1 MRNLH
6 IFAKIGITL
15 FSLSLF
21 GVAWIAIVTHTNRN
35 ISNPNPFIYYAIQNN
50 VIILIILIAMSVAYG
65 FVWSSILYREVKQ
78 KKQESKSILE
88 TVFLF
93 LGNEEK
99 NIIEFLVKKKG
110 NTTQAEISKLS
121 GMTRL
126 KAFRAL
132 QKMQNKNLVEI
143 VPHGKLRI
151 VKLKQNVL
159 NVLLE

>member
-1 MRNLH
+1 MRNIH
-6 IFAKIGITL
+6 IFTKIGVSL
-15 FSLSLF
+15 FSLSLL
-21 GVAWIAIVTHTNRN
+21 GVALIAIVTHTNRN
-35 ISNPNPFIYYAIQNN
+35 LTNPNLFIHYAIQNN
-50 VIILIILIAMSVAYG
+50 VLILIILIAMSVAYG

-78 KKQESKSILE
+78 KKQESRSILE

-93 LGNEEK
+93 LGTEEK

-143 VPHGKLRI
+143 VPHGKIRI

>member
-1 MRNLH
+1 MRNIH
-6 IFAKIGITL
+6 IFTKIGILL
-15 FSLSLF
+15 FSLSLL
-21 GVAWIAIVTHTNRN
+21 GVAWVAIVTHTNRN
-35 ISNPNPFIYYAIQNN
+35 LSNPNPFIHYAIQNN
-50 VIILIILIAMSVAYG
+50 VIILIALIAMSVAYG
-65 FVWSSILYREVKQ
+65 FVWASILYREVVQ

-99 NIIEFLVKKKG
+99 SIIEFLVQKKG
-110 NTTQAEISKLS
+110 STTQADISRLA

-143 VPHGKLRI
+143 VPHGKIRI
-151 VKLKQNVL
+151 VKLKQNIL

>member
-1 MRNLH
+1 
-6 IFAKIGITL
+6 
-15 FSLSLF
+15 
-21 GVAWIAIVTHTNRN
+21 
-35 ISNPNPFIYYAIQNN
+35 
-50 VIILIILIAMSVAYG
+50 MSVAYG
-65 FVWSSILYREVKQ
+65 FVWASILYREVVQ

-99 NIIEFLVKKKG
+99 SIIEFLVQKKG
-110 NTTQAEISKLS
+110 STTQADISRLA

-143 VPHGKLRI
+143 VPHGKIRI
-151 VKLKQNVL
+151 VKLKQNIL
-159 NVLLE
+159 NVAVFWYVFIKLIIRFAIYSHSQVSIWAIAKILYTLAVEPLAPGIFKEVS